1 MWTEAETMRGEAGR
15 SDATAALAGATF
27 LGPTRVCGV
36 EGPRVR
42 VALPD
47 REIWALLAVAALYR
61 PQTGDQVLTIGHAG
75 QYYVIGVL
83 ESSASTCLTFPGD
96 VRLLAPNGRIHLT
109 SGEGIHLDAPEV
121 GVTTG
126 RFELAAREAFQR
138 LTNLYQWVGDLLQVR
153 AGRSRTVVEGTA
165 HAEAERT
172 LIRSVKE
179 TTIDGEQIRL
189 G

>member
-1 MWTEAETMRGEAGR
+1 MPPIRRFRISGTRCSVTPPCERRGTSRADRSCRATLVPITVDR
-15 SDATAALAGATF
+15 SD
-27 LGPTRVCGV
+27 
-36 EGPRVR
+36 
-42 VALPD
+42 
-47 REIWALLAVAALYR
+47 
-61 PQTGDQVLTIGHAG
+61 
-75 QYYVIGVL
+75 
-83 ESSASTCLTFPGD
+83 TCLTFPGD

-179 TTIDGEQIRL
+179 TTIDVRNWPLSTADGNCR
-189 G
+189 

>member
-1 MWTEAETMRGEAGR
+1 MWTDEQVMHKAT
-15 SDATAALAGATF
+15 ATAALPGLF
-27 LGPTRVCGV
+27 LEPTEVRGI

-47 REIWALLAVAALYR
+47 REVWALLAVAGVYR
-61 PQTGDQVLTIGHAG
+61 PQAGDRVLTVGNG
-75 QYYVIGVL
+75 GEYYVIGVL
-83 ESSASTCLTFPGD
+83 EATGSACLTFPGD

-109 SGEGIHLDAPEV
+109 SGDGIHLDAPEV
-121 GVTTG
+121 EINAG
-126 RFELAAREAFQR
+126 RFELAARDVFHR
-138 LTNLYQWVGDLLQVR
+138 LTNLYQWVGDLLQIR

-165 HAEAERT
+165 QADAERT
-172 LIRSVKE
+172 VIRSVKD